1 MENES
6 LLLLFCVSV
15 LACGLLLR
23 WSRYRP
29 VGEVILWISGLLS
42 VVALGS
48 LCAWYFP
55 LVVQSTVL
63 SPSLW
68 VVLP

>member
-1 MENES
+1 MGSETLV
-6 LLLLFCVSV
+6 LLYVSV
-15 LACGLLLR
+15 LACGLLLH
-23 WSRYRP
+23 WNRYRP

-42 VVALGS
+42 VVALVS
-48 LCAWYFP
+48 LCAWWFP
-55 LVVQSTVL
+55 PVPSTVL

>member
-1 MENES
+1 MGSES
-6 LLLLFCVSV
+6 LLLFCVSV

-23 WSRYRP
+23 WSRYRH
-29 VGEVILWISGLLS
+29 VGEVILWLAGLLS
-42 VVALGS
+42 VVALVS

-55 LVVQSTVL
+55 LVARTVL
-63 SPSLW
+63 SPSIW